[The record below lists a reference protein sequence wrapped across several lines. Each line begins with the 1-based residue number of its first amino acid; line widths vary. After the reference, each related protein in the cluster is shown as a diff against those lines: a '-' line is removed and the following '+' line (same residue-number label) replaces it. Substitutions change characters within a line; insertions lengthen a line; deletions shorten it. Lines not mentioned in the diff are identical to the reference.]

1 MYNQDLA
8 DIGGPDRL
16 FLFQIIIR
24 IKVGNPV
31 SRVRSVIGINDRI

>member
-8 DIGGPDRL
+8 DIGGPDR

-31 SRVRSVIGINDRI
+31 SRVRSVTV